1 MRTLKSFFLPIIFSL
16 LVLSG
21 YAQKQVD
28 NPLKT
33 AIQEM
38 ADHDLYETSRTVGFA
53 GTVSKQYQRFQQLLS
68 LATERQ
74 LVELAAEHKNAVVRL
89 YAFQALK
96 KRKAVIPGGLFEQFM
111 NDRTRVTT
119 LNGCVGDKK
128 TVGDLATQD
137 LRF

>member
-1 MRTLKSFFLPIIFSL
+1 MRTLKSFFLPIIFLL

-21 YAQKQVD
+21 YAQKQAD
-28 NPLKT
+28 TPLKT

-53 GTVSKQYQRFQQLLS
+53 GTASKQYQRFQQFLS
-68 LATERQ
+68 VATEQQ
-74 LVELAAEHKNAVVRL
+74 LTELAARHKNAVVRL

-96 KRKAVIPGGLFEQFM
+96 KKKADIPAGLWEQFI
-111 NDRTRVTT
+111 NDGTAVST
-119 LNGCVGDKK
+119 LNGCIGDKK
-128 TVGDLATQD
+128 TVSELVKES